1 MKEVQGYP
9 LPLGVKIYNDKINF
23 SIAAPAGKACRL
35 LIYRRGRKHP
45 CQQFEMRQTVG
56 EVRCL
61 ALEDIDPEKYEYNY
75 MIGDEIMV
83 DPYAQALAGR
93 ERWGVKKDVQ
103 EHEVRGRFVDQSYDW
118 EGDRPLQL
126 TYHEVVAYSLHVRG
140 YTRHSSSKVKAKGTF
155 QGMQEK
161 LPYLKDLGINQ
172 VHCMPVYEFDECNR
186 YGNYWGYGDGYF
198 FAPKSAYAADGDGAK
213 SLKDMVKAYH
223 KAGIEIVLEMPF
235 VQGTDKMMMLEC
247 LRHYVMEYHI
257 DGFIL
262 NPLIAPM
269 ESVQADPVLKCTK
282 IMEHQL
288 GFQTVMR
295 RFLKGDEGMV
305 HDVIYWLKH
314 HSEKE
319 GIFNYIADQTGFTL
333 NDLVSYDAK
342 HNEENGENNQDGP
355 DYNFSWNCGAEGPSR
370 KRAVTELRKHQ
381 IRNAFFLVL
390 LAQGTPCILAGDEFG
405 NTQKG
410 NNNVY
415 CQDNPT
421 GWTDWRGLEKKKD
434 LYEFVKKL
442 IAFRKNHPILT
453 PEQEVQGIDLSCCG
467 VPDVSYHGEEAWQV
481 PGEVSSRQ
489 LGVYYSGAQ
498 TKSADCYVAYNMHW
512 LTHTFALP
520 ALPKGYGWYVKATT
534 QDGIM
539 NEPKLLK
546 NQRKVELKE
555 RTVAVL
561 TADRIVEA
569 KVKKNESNTTSKDH
583 KSS

>member
-1 MKEVQGYP
+1 MIKNGRPYTNENGYVDADLITDHHSEEEIEEICKWIKSTLIP
-9 LPLGVKIYNDKINF
+9 GKLFNF
-23 SIAAPAGKACRL
+23 
-35 LIYRRGRKHP
+35 
-45 CQQFEMRQTVG
+45 
-56 EVRCL
+56 
-61 ALEDIDPEKYEYNY
+61 NY
-75 MIGDEIMV
+75 
-83 DPYAQALAGR
+83 
-93 ERWGVKKDVQ
+93 
-103 EHEVRGRFVDQSYDW
+103 SS
-118 EGDRPLQL
+118 
-126 TYHEVVAYSLHVRG
+126 YSLKH
-140 YTRHSSSKVKAKGTF
+140 
-155 QGMQEK
+155 
-161 LPYLKDLGINQ
+161 I
-172 VHCMPVYEFDECNR
+172 
-186 YGNYWGYGDGYF
+186 
-198 FAPKSAYAADGDGAK
+198 
-213 SLKDMVKAYH
+213 
-223 KAGIEIVLEMPF
+223 
-235 VQGTDKMMMLEC
+235 LEC
-247 LRHYVMEYHI
+247 DTGIYLTNNEFKDAMQKCGFKPDNPNDLNWCYRISNNSPALNEHDYAD
-257 DGFIL
+257 DG
-262 NPLIAPM
+262 
-269 ESVQADPVLKCTK
+269 K
-282 IMEHQL
+282 I
-288 GFQTVMR
+288 T
-295 RFLKGDEGMV
+295 
-305 HDVIYWLKH
+305 KH

-442 IAFRKNHPILT
+442 IAFRKNHPILI
-453 PEQEVQGIDLSCCG
+453 PEREVQGIDLSCCG

-520 ALPKGYGWYVKATT
+520 ALPKEYGWDVKATT